1 MLILSICNKNKK
13 ILIVWCLCLIYAWFI
28 FCYFF
33 QVFIFFYLFLKFHF
47 FFDQL
52 CFFFCH
58 HNVFALSCMSH
69 TCSACILISIVS
81 ADSLFWCHLLIWKVC
96 VWKRRNESCIAL
108 KYAENI
114 SDVILWIWNLIFEK
128 LIKIINSDIIINV
141 SYEFYKLKEK
151 LDWAVF
157 CKAILQNFLSIYS

>member
-1 MLILSICNKNKK
+1 MFNL
-13 ILIVWCLCLIYAWFI
+13 
-28 FCYFF
+28 YFV
-33 QVFIFFYLFLKFHF
+33 VFFKFLFFYLFLKFYF

-58 HNVFALSCMSH
+58 YNVFIFSCMSCTH
-69 TCSACILISIVS
+69 SACVSILIVLT
-81 ADSLFWCHLLIWKVC
+81 DNLFQYYLLIWKVC

-114 SDVILWIWNLIFEK
+114 SDIILWIWNLIFEK

-157 CKAILQNFLSIYS
+157 CKTTLQNFLSIYS

>member
-1 MLILSICNKNKK
+1 MMLILD
-13 ILIVWCLCLIYAWFI
+13 LCLICI
-28 FCYFF
+28 LLFF
-33 QVFIFFYLFLKFHF
+33 SNFYFFYLFLKFHF
-47 FFDQL
+47 FLDQL
-52 CFFFCH
+52 CFFFCYC
-58 HNVFALSCMSH
+58 NVSAFSCMSCTH
-69 TCSACILISIVS
+69 SACVLISIVS
-81 ADSLFWCHLLIWKVC
+81 TDSLFQCHFLIWKVC
-96 VWKRRNESCIAL
+96 VWKRRNKSCIAL

-157 CKAILQNFLSIYS
+157 CKATLQNFLSIYS